1 MFNLGEVIQ
10 MSRQGHSDTLQTVMK
25 SEWDFTTRDWMNWHL
40 RNGFGL
46 VRNTLRWIKED
57 TNEYG
62 LQ

>member
-1 MFNLGEVIQ
+1 MFELGEVIQ
-10 MSRQGHSDTLQTVMK
+10 MSRQGHSDTLQTEAR
-25 SEWDFTTRDWMNWHL
+25 STWDFKVRDWMQWHL
-40 RNGFGL
+40 RDGFHQ